1 MQITLTGT
9 LRRPR
14 VAHTIEGTFILYDLM
29 AGQPFPMSKG
39 AAGGI
44 PVVIS
49 IVEALVEQR
58 FDETKAAKYSI
69 LIRTRTA

>member
-1 MQITLTGT
+1 
-9 LRRPR
+9 
-14 VAHTIEGTFILYDLM
+14 
-29 AGQPFPMSKG
+29 MSKG

-69 LIRTRTA
+69 LIRTRTP